1 MSLLT
6 LPNAREQPKSV
17 RATVLVFKD
26 PRSQELLNRIER
38 LAPSEANALIIV
50 PEDVTRM
57 ESGDGVDV
65 MCLP

>member
-6 LPNAREQPKSV
+6 LPNAREQTKSV

-38 LAPSEANALIIV
+38 LARARP
-50 PEDVTRM
+50 TH
-57 ESGDGVDV
+57 
-65 MCLP
+65 